1 MEMDT
6 KGNVHLAKNP
16 MASKEIAIRVPL
28 KAESVLDYEE
38 RLLAIDKTADA
49 TSASQRYYHDA
60 QSTSTLNGKET
71 TSRLRKIAR
80 TTIVRQGSRTEQTG
94 AGEMAGSRAM
104 EYSVQDYFRQD
115 ELDLLYVPVC
125 SLAVDSVL
133 PESPIAKGQV
143 VKVNEDA
150 IARMMNVGGVQD
162 SDVTIELFDI
172 DDSSAKLKLDGTLS
186 ASVNGVL
193 TKIELK
199 GKLTFDRK
207 LKTCTWCAIA
217 MRERREIGI
226 GEPGFEVAATVR
238 MIRKPL
244 KTPQRLPKELD
255 AGAAQKL
262 LANRIPSENLLVDI
276 QSQPMRFGVLADR
289 RWRIVHDVHGNTMIR
304 MVDNDRSIAQVELK
318 PLQALKA
325 GKQLTLEGFKRDIQQ
340 SMGSRIRDVVTG
352 EQTVNSAGLRVL
364 RVVVSGMVQDIAMQ
378 WIYAHISD

>member
-1 MEMDT
+1 MNSPQSSAFNRRSFLAAAGLVASGTVVSSAFADADTGKAYLLRPGGGRLYRVRVEMDT

-150 IARMMNVGGVQD
+150 IARMVNVA
-162 SDVTIELFDI
+162 SMRRPE
-172 DDSSAKLKLDGTLS
+172 SSLM
-186 ASVNGVL
+186 
-193 TKIELK
+193 
-199 GKLTFDRK
+199 
-207 LKTCTWCAIA
+207 CA
-217 MRERREIGI
+217 
-226 GEPGFEVAATVR
+226 
-238 MIRKPL
+238 
-244 KTPQRLPKELD
+244 
-255 AGAAQKL
+255 
-262 LANRIPSENLLVDI
+262 
-276 QSQPMRFGVLADR
+276 
-289 RWRIVHDVHGNTMIR
+289 
-304 MVDNDRSIAQVELK
+304 
-318 PLQALKA
+318 
-325 GKQLTLEGFKRDIQQ
+325 
-340 SMGSRIRDVVTG
+340 
-352 EQTVNSAGLRVL
+352 
-364 RVVVSGMVQDIAMQ
+364 
-378 WIYAHISD
+378 